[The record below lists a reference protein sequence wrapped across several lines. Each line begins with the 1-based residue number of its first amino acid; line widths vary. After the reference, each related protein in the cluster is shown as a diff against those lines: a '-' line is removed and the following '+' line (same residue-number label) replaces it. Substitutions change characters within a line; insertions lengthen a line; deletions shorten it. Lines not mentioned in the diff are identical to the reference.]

1 VNSDTVYYKDGVA
14 RVLEILRD
22 TFGDYFK
29 AYFEGTMDEIP
40 ESMLPCVM
48 VTSNQGEIAADATGT
63 DAINETLLI
72 LVAVNEKDF
81 LGADGQ
87 TAMADHFVRHLVY
100 GQDPDTSQYIPQSFM
115 YALRKHFTLSE
126 GSVDNRIAFDFYPG
140 QRGEQVFT
148 REAILTLSISRL
160 AMVPSRD

>member
-1 VNSDTVYYKDGVA
+1 MDSDTNYYKDGVA
-14 RVLEILRD
+14 RVLEILKD
-22 TFGDYFK
+22 TFNDYFK

-63 DAINETLLI
+63 DAIAESLSI
-72 LVAVNEKDF
+72 IVAVNEKDF
-81 LGADGQ
+81 LGASGE
-87 TAMADHFVRHLVY
+87 TALADHFVRHLVY
-100 GQDPDTSQYIPQSFM
+100 GQDPDTSQYLPQSFM
-115 YALRKHFTLSE
+115 YALRKHFTLNE
-126 GSVDNRIAFDFYPG
+126 GTVDNRISFDFYPA
-140 QRGEQVFT
+140 QRGEQIFT